1 MTEQFDI
8 IIRNGAVFDGTGTE
22 PFHGDVAIRDGLI
35 IAIGAV
41 EGIGAEEIDAKG
53 KIVTPGFID
62 LHTHLDGH
70 ITWESVLHPATGHGV
85 TTAVTGNCGVGFA
98 PCRPEDRDTL
108 IKLMETVEDISFADL
123 SAGLPWNW
131 ESFPDYLDALSKR
144 AFNMDIATLIPH
156 STLRAFVMGKR
167 CLTET
172 ASAEECEQMASIVC
186 DAIRAG
192 AIGVGTSTL
201 RDQKTS
207 DGYHIPS
214 VLADEAEF
222 HALAEGMARAGAGV
236 FQVAIEFNQFPL
248 ACEELEMFARVG
260 KVSGR
265 PIMYSLKQTNRT
277 PDGWRALM
285 AISDRANAEG
295 TAMHPQVLG
304 RPTGAL
310 MGLQTSLHP
319 FSHCPS
325 FKPYLELPT
334 ADKVAAMRTP
344 ELRAQLLSEAE
355 QAQLRLPERVR
366 GFSLVFP
373 FFDPPNYEP
382 TQAQSVDSLAAEK
395 GMPAMEYAYDLLL
408 EEEGRRILLLAGG
421 NFAEYS
427 LEPALE
433 MMRNPHSVPGLGD
446 AGAHSGIICDA
457 SISTYM
463 LSYWTRD
470 RTLGDKLALPAVI
483 KWMTQDCAN
492 VLGLTD
498 RGQIS
503 VGLRA
508 DINVIDYDRLNLRIP
523 HARHDLPAGGLRLVQ
538 NAIGFVATIVNGQ
551 IVHRDDEVT
560 NVLSGRIVRPATKQ
574 PVMSGAA

>member
-22 PFHGDVAIRDGLI
+22 PFHGDIAIRDGLI
-35 IAIGAV
+35 VAIGAV
-41 EGIGAEEIDAKG
+41 EGIGVEEIDAKG

-98 PCRPEDRDTL
+98 PCRLEDRDTL

-172 ASAEECEQMASIVC
+172 ASAEEREQMASIVC

-214 VLADEAEF
+214 VLANEAEF

-260 KVSGR
+260 KASGR

-277 PDGWRALM
+277 PDGWRALL

-325 FKPYLELPT
+325 FKPYLELPI
-334 ADKVAAMRTP
+334 ADQVAAMRTP

-408 EEEGRRILLLAGG
+408 EEEGHRILLLAGG

-508 DINVIDYDRLNLRIP
+508 DINVIDYDRINLRIP

-538 NAIGFVATIVNGQ
+538 NAIGFVATIVNGE

-560 NVLSGRIVRPATKQ
+560 NVLSGRIIRPATKQ
-574 PVMSGAA
+574 SAMSGAA